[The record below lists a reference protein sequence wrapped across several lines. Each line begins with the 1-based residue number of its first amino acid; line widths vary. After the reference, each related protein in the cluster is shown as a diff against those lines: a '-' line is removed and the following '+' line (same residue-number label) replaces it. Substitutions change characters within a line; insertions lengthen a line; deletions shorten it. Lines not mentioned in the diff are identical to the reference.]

1 MKFGEPGETR
11 THGPRIKSA
20 LRYQLRHRLKWCG
33 RWDSNPQLT
42 KSTDFPT
49 TLGYDFPSHLNRCCS
64 LDYVFSISLLT

>member
-33 RWDSNPQLT
+33 RWESNPHGIAT
-42 KSTDFPT
+42 E
-49 TLGYDFPSHLNRCCS
+49 G
-64 LDYVFSISLLT
+64 FSYHTMLP